1 MKFFENFKKTIID
14 KSSNLVE
21 NLSKIIT
28 KEEKKEIK
36 ITKEEKKEITLEKEF
51 ENETDEGIILE
62 LDMGDNLEIEE
73 EERKK
78 LLKLGKY
85 TTCKIITEEGFGSGF
100 FCKIP
105 FQNSTLKVLFTN
117 HHVLKRNDIIPGKI
131 IRFAINNEMNTI
143 KITNNRKTWSNL
155 SLDFT
160 CIEIFDEDNIK
171 HFYEIEYKDYD
182 DPNKYYNNVDCAVIQ
197 FPNGGPIKLKGG
209 HLLKIKKNIIFHSVS
224 TDHGSSGSPIILL
237 LSKFKVVGIH
247 TGHNDIT
254 NQGIYIKHVVDLI
267 NKNEIE
273 CVYNI
278 TKNDLNRKQKLLND
292 NNEKKNVYIR
302 IMFGRDFDKLYDL
315 FLEGKKIE
323 EYDRG
328 YKFKEEGKY
337 KLIIKCKKLLTDASN
352 LFSFCDTFSVNLFNL
367 NTIYITDMN
376 QMFCF
381 CKNLT
386 SINLSHIKTYNVKD
400 MSYMFAGCI
409 SLINLDVS
417 SFITDNVINMSYM
430 FNNCHSLTSLDLSNF
445 NTKNVIDFSGM
456 FMKCVSL
463 EKLEISNFITNNAQK
478 MTSMFSKCS
487 KLEKID
493 LSKFNTTNVT
503 QMNIMFQNC
512 YSLKSLDLSN
522 FNTENVEFYNAMF
535 NDCKS
540 LLSLNLINFKC
551 KKGVKINRMF
561 DGLNDNIKFICNEPT
576 FYNLFIQRNKKI

>member
-21 NLSKIIT
+21 NLSKKIR
-28 KEEKKEIK
+28 KEEIK

-78 LLKLGKY
+78 LFKLGKY

-117 HHVLKRNDIIPGKI
+117 HHVLKRNDIIPGQI
-131 IRFAINNEMNTI
+131 IRFAINNEMKII

-182 DPNKYYNNVDCAVIQ
+182 DPNKYYNHVDCAVIQ
-197 FPNGGPIKLKGG
+197 FPNAGPIKLKTG
-209 HLLKIKKNIIFHSVS
+209 HILKINNNIIFHSVS

-323 EYDRG
+323 EYDCG
-328 YKFKEEGKY
+328 YNFKEEGKY

-352 LFSFCDTFSVNLFNL
+352 LFSFCDTFSINLFNL

-400 MSYMFAGCI
+400 MSYMFVECN
-409 SLINLDVS
+409 SLINLNVS

-463 EKLEISNFITNNAQK
+463 EKLNISNFITNNAQK
-478 MTSMFSKCS
+478 MGQMFLNCS
-487 KLEKID
+487 KLK
-493 LSKFNTTNVT
+493 K
-503 QMNIMFQNC
+503 
-512 YSLKSLDLSN
+512 LDLSN

-576 FYNLFIQRNKKI
+576 FCNKFNQRNKKI

>member
-21 NLSKIIT
+21 NLSKIIP
-28 KEEKKEIK
+28 
-36 ITKEEKKEITLEKEF
+36 KEEKKEITLEKEF

-117 HHVLKRNDIIPGKI
+117 HHVLKRKDIIPGKI

-143 KITNNRKTWSNL
+143 KITNNRKTWSNMT
-155 SLDFT
+155 LDFT

-197 FPNGGPIKLKGG
+197 FPNAGPIKLKAG

-278 TKNDLNRKQKLLND
+278 TKNDLNTKQKLLND
-292 NNEKKNVYIR
+292 NNEKKKCLYKNNVWKR
-302 IMFGRDFDKLYDL
+302 F
-315 FLEGKKIE
+315 
-323 EYDRG
+323 
-328 YKFKEEGKY
+328 
-337 KLIIKCKKLLTDASN
+337 
-352 LFSFCDTFSVNLFNL
+352 
-367 NTIYITDMN
+367 
-376 QMFCF
+376 
-381 CKNLT
+381 
-386 SINLSHIKTYNVKD
+386 
-400 MSYMFAGCI
+400 
-409 SLINLDVS
+409 
-417 SFITDNVINMSYM
+417 
-430 FNNCHSLTSLDLSNF
+430 
-445 NTKNVIDFSGM
+445 
-456 FMKCVSL
+456 
-463 EKLEISNFITNNAQK
+463 
-478 MTSMFSKCS
+478 
-487 KLEKID
+487 
-493 LSKFNTTNVT
+493 
-503 QMNIMFQNC
+503 
-512 YSLKSLDLSN
+512 
-522 FNTENVEFYNAMF
+522 
-535 NDCKS
+535 
-540 LLSLNLINFKC
+540 
-551 KKGVKINRMF
+551 
-561 DGLNDNIKFICNEPT
+561 
-576 FYNLFIQRNKKI
+576 